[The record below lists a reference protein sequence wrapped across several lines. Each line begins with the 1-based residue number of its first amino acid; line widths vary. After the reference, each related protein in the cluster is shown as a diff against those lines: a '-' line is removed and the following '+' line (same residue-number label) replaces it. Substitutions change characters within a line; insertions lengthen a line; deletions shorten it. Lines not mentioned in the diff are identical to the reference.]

1 MIFVALSFA
10 LQVAIAADVMTLP
23 AVQQLEA
30 AMYFAVPGQ
39 HALVR
44 ALGNCNVDGGRIL
57 TSAFTWMLA
66 IIYLASALS
75 RLKLQAGVI
84 RLEMAGK
91 PEIFGPSMRALLFGI
106 VAVIGIQ
113 FLYLGSA
120 FPLLGCSAYADITGA
135 LLMSLAPLMLAYVI
149 VAALAS
155 LLAAAPE
162 A

>member
-1 MIFVALSFA
+1 M
-10 LQVAIAADVMTLP
+10 M
-23 AVQQLEA
+23 
-30 AMYFAVPGQ
+30 
-39 HALVR
+39 
-44 ALGNCNVDGGRIL
+44 
-57 TSAFTWMLA
+57 
-66 IIYLASALS
+66 
-75 RLKLQAGVI
+75 
-84 RLEMAGK
+84 GK
-91 PEIFGPSMRALLFGI
+91 PEILGPSMRALLFGI